1 MNASSE
7 SGLWAAT
14 ISRGRGVISQEEYI
28 SVYTGCSR
36 KGWGKVLEET
46 KRDKGWRE
54 AGRREEK
61 IEGGRGVIAKEE
73 YISVYTGCSRKGWGK
88 VLEETKRA
96 VYPRIV
102 DLRSRCRRSE
112 EH

>member
-46 KRDKGWRE
+46 KR
-54 AGRREEK
+54 
-61 IEGGRGVIAKEE
+61 
-73 YISVYTGCSRKGWGK
+73 
-88 VLEETKRA
+88 A

-102 DLRSRCRRSE
+102 D
-112 EH
+112 